1 MRIEIVFDTVCPW
14 CFIGKRRLEAA
25 LALRPKLHTRIVW
38 RPFLLNP
45 DMPIGGTDR
54 KLYLERKFGSPHRI
68 QRILSTIANAGAPDG
83 IDFRFERIRR
93 TPSSI
98 QSHRLVRLAGHYGIQ
113 TEMVERLFQA
123 YFLEGRDI
131 GSIPDLAE
139 LAVEIGLPPGEV
151 VRFLQGEEEMAS
163 ILQENSRAHRLGMSG
178 VPSFV
183 VNGRFAIAG
192 AQEADII
199 ARLLDLGGAD
209 APQEEPVS
217 RGELALA

>member
-1 MRIEIVFDTVCPW
+1 
-14 CFIGKRRLEAA
+14 
-25 LALRPKLHTRIVW
+25 
-38 RPFLLNP
+38 
-45 DMPIGGTDR
+45 
-54 KLYLERKFGSPHRI
+54 
-68 QRILSTIANAGAPDG
+68 
-83 IDFRFERIRR
+83 
-93 TPSSI
+93 
-98 QSHRLVRLAGHYGIQ
+98 LVRLAGHYGVQ

-131 GSIPDLAE
+131 GSIPELTE

-151 VRFLQGEEEMAS
+151 VRFLQSEEEMAS

-199 ARLLDLGGAD
+199 ARLLDLGSAD
-209 APQEEPVS
+209 TWQEEPVS
-217 RGELALA
+217 HGELALA